1 MYIYIGFL
9 FLFDA
14 AVYDVVRSIKPKLII
29 RQVDSLTAVVTSQ
42 IYKQKQNFVV
52 FWLYDDHHQ
61 ILKLIELIYDFKFSS
76 IIIVVMLL
84 HH

>member
-52 FWLYDDHHQ
+52 F
-61 ILKLIELIYDFKFSS
+61 
-76 IIIVVMLL
+76 
-84 HH
+84 